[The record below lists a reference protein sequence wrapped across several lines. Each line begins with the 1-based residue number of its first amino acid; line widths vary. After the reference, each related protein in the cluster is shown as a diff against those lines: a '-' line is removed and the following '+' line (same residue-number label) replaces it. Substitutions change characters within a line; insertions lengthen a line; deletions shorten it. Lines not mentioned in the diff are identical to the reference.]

1 MNWKIVRMMRYSSC
15 LIDQESVLVL
25 DTSVIINLY
34 ASKGAFDVLD
44 ALTNPVVVTDVVIN
58 ELRGEHNASEE
69 QRAMLEGFLTDGRI
83 RIVNLK
89 EQGLETFARMIS
101 SPCSLDDGEAATI
114 AYSLENGAVPVL
126 DERKGTS
133 KYLNECSANAV
144 PSSIDLFL
152 HPSVMAQLGRDRL
165 ANLIYSSLINA
176 RMRVS
181 LDARDDVI
189 DLIGL
194 ERAIECRSLPGYKS
208 WISKIDKTSMRY

>member
-1 MNWKIVRMMRYSSC
+1 MMRYSSC
-15 LIDQESVLVL
+15 LTDQESLLVL

-83 RIVNLK
+83 KIVSLK
-89 EQGLETFARMIS
+89 EQGLEIFARMIS

-114 AYSLENGAVPVL
+114 AYALENDAVPVL

-133 KYLNECSANAV
+133 KYLDECPAYAV

-152 HPSVMAQLGRDRL
+152 HPSVMARLGTDRL
-165 ANLIYSSLINA
+165 GNLLYLSLKDA
-176 RMRVS
+176 RMRIP

-189 DLIGL
+189 DMIGI
-194 ERAIECRSLPGYKS
+194 ERAMDCRSLPGYKS
-208 WISKIDKTSMRY
+208 WVSKVDGTLL